1 MKKNV
6 TNLIFLLLSIILFV
20 FFMYILGRGIN
31 YSFSYDYS
39 LKYKDI
45 FVYLIIFLIVF
56 ISSLSFFKFKNII
69 KLNLNKKIIFCL
81 FFVLIFILN
90 IFLAL
95 KISNVIKPVS
105 DFAIAYEKA
114 ISFIVDK
121 NYDTYYY
128 WWTFFSIIL
137 RSILKFFN
145 YNISV
150 FVIINAI
157 FSTLSSIVIYFIIT
171 RHFKLKN
178 IFAIFSVILFT
189 FYPNRILFLGFVTPD
204 FFVEFGLILISY
216 LFFEYLDILNQNSS
230 YKNYLYPIGLVFIL
244 SFISLLKPI
253 QSILLV
259 LFIFMFFIKSIKN
272 GISKKIVFNF
282 IYFFLIYFVFS
293 TLIFMISE
301 KVFYKYTNIKL
312 NKNFVITN
320 KLYVGLNSEGKG
332 YWDERNIKY
341 LESLGKKYNYDTDK
355 MNIEMKKKLVENIKG
370 NSNIINMLVKKVEYA
385 LLTDYYSIEW
395 FNKSNKYRELDLKYF
410 LGYINKF
417 NLFYYIILF
426 FLLISLIFTPISQNI
441 KRLYLI
447 VFIFGFIFTII
458 LGESQ
463 PRYKFAF
470 TFLIIILSLLGIND
484 FYNFNIIRKTK
495 KFLGDN

>member
-1 MKKNV
+1 MKKIL
-6 TNLIFLLLSIILFV
+6 TNLIFFLLSIMLFV
-20 FFMYILGRGIN
+20 FFLYILGKGIN
-31 YSFSYDYS
+31 YSFTYDYS

-45 FVYLIIFLIVF
+45 FIYLIVFLIVL
-56 ISSLSFFKFKNII
+56 ISSFSFLKSKNFIRFNLS
-69 KLNLNKKIIFCL
+69 KKGIFYL
-81 FFVLIFILN
+81 FFFVIFILN
-90 IFLAL
+90 VFFAI
-95 KISNVIKPVS
+95 KISNIIKPVS

-114 ISFIVDK
+114 VYFIVDK

-137 RSILKFFN
+137 RLILKIFN
-145 YNISV
+145 YNILI

-157 FSTLSSIVIYFIIT
+157 FSTLSSIVIYFILT
-171 RHFKLKN
+171 RHFKIKN
-178 IFAIFSVILFT
+178 IFALLSIILFA

-216 LFFEYLDILNQNSS
+216 LFFEYLDVLDQNYS
-230 YKNYLYPIGLVFIL
+230 YKNYLYPIFIVFIL
-244 SFISLLKPI
+244 SFASLLKPI
-253 QSILLV
+253 QSIFLV
-259 LFIFMFFIKSIKN
+259 LFIFVFIINFIKN

-293 TLIFMISE
+293 SLIFMISE
-301 KVFYKYTNIKL
+301 KIFYKYTNIKL

-355 MNIEMKKKLVENIKG
+355 MNKEMKNKLLENIKG

-395 FNKSNKYRELDLKYF
+395 FNKSNKYTELDLKYF
-410 LGYINKF
+410 LRYINKF

-447 VFIFGFIFTII
+447 VFIFGFIFTIV

-463 PRYKFAF
+463 PRYKFSF
-470 TFLIIILSLLGIND
+470 TFLIVILSLLGIND
-484 FYNFNIIRKTK
+484 FYNFNIIGKTK